1 MLNNSGHDKLGS
13 KRQRNFV
20 AGSLFMFSF
29 GILLL
34 IAFSPAIVYAETI
47 TVDAEGDSFEV
58 EYSTTGLT
66 LSSIETDLEIPSV
79 ILTVDVTSSSS
90 TLDIVL
96 ERSFLDSK
104 FDGVDDDFIILADGD
119 FANFVETEITSQ
131 SRTLSI
137 DVPSGTEEIEIIG
150 SIFGDSSSVLVVDI
164 PEPVEETPEPVEETP
179 EPVEETPEPVEETPE
194 STTTDPTD
202 LGIASFVD
210 ETKDPQSYVDRYNTE
225 ASYKQWFD
233 DNFPEYSSIYQAVGL
248 EEPPVDIPESVVE
261 TPEPV
266 IETPKTQCGPG
277 TTLQDGAC
285 VLDERCG
292 PGTVLQG
299 EVCVLVEPVISSS
312 NTSDISVKGLG
323 KELVIGLIAAFVVA
337 GIIGIVLAL
346 MSKASKSSD

>member
-20 AGSLFMFSF
+20 ACSLFMVSF

-34 IAFSPAIVYAETI
+34 IVFSPAIVYAEII

-66 LSSIETDLEIPSV
+66 LSAVETDLEIPSV
-79 ILTVDVTSSSS
+79 ILTVDVTGSSSA
-90 TLDIVL
+90 LDIVL

-104 FDGVDDDFIILADGD
+104 FEGIDDDFIILADGD
-119 FANFVETEITSQ
+119 FANFVETETTSQ

-150 SIFGDSSSVLVVDI
+150 SVFGDSSSVLVVDI
-164 PEPVEETPEPVEETP
+164 PEPVEDTPEPIE
-179 EPVEETPEPVEETPE
+179 
-194 STTTDPTD
+194 TTTDPND

-248 EEPPVDIPESVVE
+248 EEPTVDVPEPVVE

-266 IETPKTQCGPG
+266 VETPKTQCGPG

-292 PGTVLQG
+292 PGTILQG
-299 EVCVLVEPVISSS
+299 EVCVLVEPVASSS

-337 GIIGIVLAL
+337 GIVGIVLAL

>member
-1 MLNNSGHDKLGS
+1 MLNNSGHDKLES
-13 KRQRNFV
+13 KRPRKFI
-20 AGSLFMFSF
+20 AGSLFMVSF

-34 IAFSPAIVYAETI
+34 IAFSPLVYAETI

-58 EYSTTGLT
+58 EYSATGLT
-66 LSSIETDLEIPSV
+66 LSAIETDLEIPSV
-79 ILTVDVTSSSS
+79 ILTVDVTGSSS

-104 FDGVDDDFIILADGD
+104 FEDVDDDFIILSDGD
-119 FANFVETEITSQ
+119 FANFTETDTTVQ
-131 SRTLSI
+131 SRTLNI

-150 SIFGDSSSVLVVDI
+150 SVFGDSSSVLVIDI
-164 PEPVEETPEPVEETP
+164 TEPVEDTPEPT
-179 EPVEETPEPVEETPE
+179 TN
-194 STTTDPTD
+194 TTDSND

-225 ASYKQWFD
+225 ESYKQWFD
-233 DNFPEYSSIYQAVGL
+233 DNFPQYSSIYQAVGL
-248 EEPPVDIPESVVE
+248 EEPTVDVAEPIVDTPKTQCGPGTILQDGACVLES
-261 TPEPV
+261 T
-266 IETPKTQCGPG
+266 INDNSQKTQCGPG

-292 PGTVLQG
+292 PGTILQDG
-299 EVCVLVEPVISSS
+299 ACVLEPTSS
-312 NTSDISVKGLG
+312 NSNASDISVKGLG

-337 GIIGIVLAL
+337 GIIGIILAL